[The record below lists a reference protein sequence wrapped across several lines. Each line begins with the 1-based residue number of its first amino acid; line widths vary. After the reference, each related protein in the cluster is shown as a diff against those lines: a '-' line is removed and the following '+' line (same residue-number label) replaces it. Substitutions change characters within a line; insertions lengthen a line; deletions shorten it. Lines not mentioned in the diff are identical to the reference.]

1 MRRLAGALAGA
12 AVAVAVWAAPAA
24 ADRPFAAPSDV
35 AASLLP
41 QDDGSVIVSV
51 DWLYQ
56 RHPDDMDTGDLSGF
70 RVRLSRSASS
80 YSDVG
85 GGTATFTRGAP
96 DAAADGA
103 HTAALVAPADAAGP
117 DGLLYVWVEA
127 CDGYSDSTCGRA
139 AVAPIIFVGAA
150 ADAVDIDDPADS
162 AGVIRDYALE
172 NAPVIMAIIGAI
184 FLVGFTFYLI
194 RRGLIRSRGAMR
206 L

>member
-1 MRRLAGALAGA
+1 MRRLATAVLLAVLLTAGF
-12 AVAVAVWAAPAA
+12 AAPAS
-24 ADRPFAAPSDV
+24 ADPPFAAPSEV
-35 AASLLP
+35 VSSLIP

-56 RHPDDMDTGDLSGF
+56 RHPDDTDTGDLSGF

-80 YSDVG
+80 YADVG

-103 HTAALVAPADAAGP
+103 HTAVLAASADVAVP

-139 AVAPIIFVGAA
+139 AVAPIIFAGAA
-150 ADAVDIDDPADS
+150 DDADDIDDPADS
-162 AGVIRDYALE
+162 ADVIRDYALE
-172 NAPVIMAIIGAI
+172 NAPVIVAIIGAI
-184 FLVGFTFYLI
+184 FLVGLTFYLI
-194 RRGLIRSRGAMR
+194 RRGLSRVQGELR